1 MNVDERFVELWNDYL
16 EGELGES
23 GIAELRAL
31 VAADD
36 RLLKLAADS
45 YQTHRL
51 LGLLADES
59 QARQDAFVREALARL
74 PSNDERFVGDVMQR
88 LTNDIQRDKSTGE
101 ADTVRHRSL
110 RDRTLPVAERKS
122 TLRTA
127 LRAWPSAM
135 AIVVLVLLTASAF
148 AFLSTGK
155 PRVARVSKVTGS
167 SQFFGSSGKTEN
179 SLSTGS
185 FLVAGDTLETRSCDA
200 WVTLDLMADASL
212 TIAGQSTL
220 RILQGEADEK
230 RFELMRGSLWISP
243 GERRVSQRIVIQ
255 TPTATFEAHAAVLNL
270 QTSSSETIVR
280 VHAGSAR
287 VTQRLDGRVAEVSA
301 GHQVTASLGGKASL
315 DVIPQPQPI
324 DSWSCHLTQG
334 PEVILGHWLPPTEN
348 ERARLG
354 AAPLLWPLPDR
365 DPVMLYAVAIAAWK
379 SSDRPVRLQADSR
392 LRFRG
397 RTERPQTVRFGF
409 SAQKMYGVFAGKFEA
424 DVTPESLGP
433 AGEAWEVEIP
443 LATFRPLHPHLASS
457 ADGLELTDIYALTI
471 EVDAGLEITHI
482 ELISNH

>member
-1 MNVDERFVELWNDYL
+1 MNGDERFVELWNDYL

-23 GIAELRAL
+23 GIAELRSL

-59 QARQDAFVREALARL
+59 QARQDAFVRETLTRL
-74 PSNDERFVGDVMQR
+74 PSNDERFVGDVMQH
-88 LTNDIQRDKSTGE
+88 LANDRSREG
-101 ADTVRHRSL
+101 DTDHSL
-110 RDRTLPVAERKS
+110 SLPERPSSFAERKP
-122 TLRTA
+122 TLRTSQRA
-127 LRAWPSAM
+127 LTSTV
-135 AIVVLVLLTASAF
+135 AIVVLVLLPACAF
-148 AFLSTGK
+148 AFVSTGK

-167 SQFFGSSGKTEN
+167 SQFFGSNGKTEN
-179 SLSTGS
+179 SLSSGA

-200 WVTLDLMADASL
+200 WVTFDLMDGPTL
-212 TIAGQSTL
+212 TIAGHSTL
-220 RILQGEADEK
+220 RILHAEADEK
-230 RFELMRGSLWISP
+230 RFELMQGSLWISP
-243 GERRVSQRIVIQ
+243 GERQVAKRLVIQ
-255 TPTATFEAHAAVLNL
+255 TPTALFEARDAMLNL

-287 VTQRLDGRVAEVSA
+287 VTQRLDGRVVEVSA
-301 GHQVTASLGGKASL
+301 GHQVTAALGGKASL

-354 AAPLLWPLPDR
+354 ASPLLWPLPDR

-379 SSDRPVRLQADSR
+379 SSDRPVLLRADSW

-409 SAQKMYGVFAGKFEA
+409 SAQKMYGVFAGKFETNVA
-424 DVTPESLGP
+424 SESLGP
-433 AGEAWEVEIP
+433 AGETWEVELP
-443 LATFRPLHPHLASS
+443 LANFRPLHPHLASS
-457 ADGLELTDIYALTI
+457 ADGLELTDVYALTI

-482 ELISNH
+482 ELIPNH